1 MKTIRTTLFD
11 SPVPDTS
18 VRTGSMIVARP
29 LLSESF
35 FNHGVIALVDY
46 GTDKG
51 ALGTVLNN
59 RTGCML
65 HEVIDGV
72 DPSMNVPVYNGG
84 PLGQDRIYFLHNLGN
99 DLIPDSTEF
108 APGLFI
114 GGEFDAAREYINLG
128 ADPSGHIRFFVGYS
142 GWSSG
147 QLEEELKNRV
157 WAVGKFSTDT
167 DIFFTGDDDFYWH
180 RAVKTLGT
188 RYDTWKYFPKN
199 LRSN

>member
-1 MKTIRTTLFD
+1 MKTIPTTLFD
-11 SPVPDTS
+11 SPQPDTA
-18 VRTGSMIVARP
+18 VRTGSMLVAQP

-46 GTDKG
+46 SRDNG

-59 RTGCML
+59 RTECLL

-72 DPSMNVPVYNGG
+72 DPGMKVPVYNGG
-84 PLGQDRIYFLHNLGN
+84 PLSQDRIYFLHNLGN
-99 DLIPDSTEF
+99 EIIPGSSEF

-128 ADPSGHIRFFVGYS
+128 AELNGHIRFFVGYS
-142 GWSSG
+142 GWSAG

-157 WAVGKFSTDT
+157 WAVGKFSRDT
-167 DIFFTGDDDFYWH
+167 DKFFTGDEDSYWH
-180 RAVKTLGT
+180 RAVKSLGS
-188 RYDTWKYFPKN
+188 RYATWKYFPKN